1 MLFNSYIFILLFFP
15 LCLVGYYGLNKIK
28 KHNIAMV
35 FLWGMSL
42 WFYGYFNPGYLLIII
57 SSILLNF
64 AIYKILGRLSDKKI
78 KKLCLVAGLAANIAI
93 LGYFKYTDFF
103 ISTLNSVAKTDFNL
117 INVVLPLGISFF
129 TFQQLSFVIDS
140 YKGEVGNYSFI
151 EYACFVTYFPQLIAG
166 PIVTH
171 DELVPQ
177 FKDMSKK
184 SISWDNFSR
193 GLFIFVLGMTK
204 KVMVADMFGNAV
216 NVGFADINGLNSTSA
231 VIVMLAY
238 TIQIYFDF
246 SGYCDMAIGLGKMM
260 NFDLPLNFNSPYK
273 ALTITEFWD
282 RWHMTLTRFFTK
294 YVYIPLGGSRKGAVR
309 TYVNVML
316 VFLISGFWHGA
327 SWTFVLWGVLHGVF
341 NVITRMFK
349 KYFDKIPSVI
359 NWLITFTFVNATWV
373 FFRAETFTQAWV
385 ILKKAIS
392 FDFSGFDAAFITK
405 IESPELVEVMDLLSV
420 REIFPP
426 VILVGWLAAAF
437 IIMLGSKNAYEKM
450 KTFKPTVITFMVAMF
465 LLVWSVFSMEGISEF
480 LYFNF

>member
-282 RWHMTLTRFFTK
+282 RWHMTLTRFFTR
-294 YVYIPLGGSRKGAVR
+294 YIYIPLGGSRRGKMR
-309 TYVNVML
+309 TYINVFI

-327 SWTFVLWGVLHGVF
+327 GFTFILWGVLHGLF
-341 NVITRMFK
+341 SIITRMFRSI
-349 KYFDKIPSVI
+349 FDKIPAFI
-359 NWLITFTFVNATWV
+359 NWIITFIFVNVTWV
-373 FFRAETFTQAWV
+373 FFRADTIADGINLLSKV
-385 ILKKAIS
+385 
-392 FDFSGFDAAFITK
+392 FDFNFGAINANLVTAFTMKEVEFVLNIIPGAAGFAPYIMVLF
-405 IESPELVEVMDLLSV
+405 
-420 REIFPP
+420 F
-426 VILVGWLAAAF
+426 AAAV
-437 IIMLGSKNAYEKM
+437 IVTVKAPNAYECM
-450 KTFKPTVITFMVAMF
+450 VNFKPTIANSLVTV
-465 LLVWSVFSMEGISEF
+465 LLFIWCLISFSGISTF

>member
-1 MLFNSYIFILLFFP
+1 MLFNSYIFILLFLG
-15 LCLVGYYGLNKIK
+15 LCIAGYFALNHFRKY
-28 KHNIAMV
+28 NLAMV
-35 FLWGMSL
+35 FLLGMSF
-42 WFYGYFNPGYLLIII
+42 WFYGYNNIYYLGILIFSVLINYGVYLLIKRTDKKAKKALVIAGV
-57 SSILLNF
+57 SVNVGILL
-64 AIYKILGRLSDKKI
+64 
-78 KKLCLVAGLAANIAI
+78 
-93 LGYFKYTDFF
+93 YFKYMDFF
-103 ISTLNSVAKTDFNL
+103 IGNINGIFKTEIPFL
-117 INVVLPLGISFF
+117 RIALPLGISFF
-129 TFQQLSFVIDS
+129 TFQQI
-140 YKGEVGNYSFI
+140 SFI
-151 EYACFVTYFPQLIAG
+151 VDAYRGEIPKYNFLHYACFVTYFPQLIAG

-177 FKDMSKK
+177 FTDAAKK
-184 SISWDNFSR
+184 KFNSENFAK
-193 GLFIFVLGMTK
+193 GIYIFSLGMAK
-204 KVMVADMFGNAV
+204 KVLMADTFGRMVSYGYDTYEY
-216 NVGFADINGLNSTSA
+216 LNTTA
-231 VIVMLAY
+231 ALLVMIGY

-246 SGYCDMAIGLGKMM
+246 SGYCDMAIGIGKMM
-260 NFDLPLNFNSPYK
+260 NLDLPVNFDSPYK
-273 ALTITEFWD
+273 ARTITEFWD

-359 NWLITFTFVNATWV
+359 NWLITFTFVNVTWV

-450 KTFKPTVITFMVAMF
+450 KVFKPTVITFVVAMF

>member
-35 FLWGMSL
+35 FLLGMSL
-42 WFYGYFNPGYLLIII
+42 WFYGYFNLGYLLIII

-216 NVGFADINGLNSTSA
+216 NVGF
-231 VIVMLAY
+231 
-238 TIQIYFDF
+238 
-246 SGYCDMAIGLGKMM
+246 
-260 NFDLPLNFNSPYK
+260 
-273 ALTITEFWD
+273 
-282 RWHMTLTRFFTK
+282 
-294 YVYIPLGGSRKGAVR
+294 
-309 TYVNVML
+309 
-316 VFLISGFWHGA
+316 
-327 SWTFVLWGVLHGVF
+327 
-341 NVITRMFK
+341 
-349 KYFDKIPSVI
+349 
-359 NWLITFTFVNATWV
+359 
-373 FFRAETFTQAWV
+373 
-385 ILKKAIS
+385 
-392 FDFSGFDAAFITK
+392 
-405 IESPELVEVMDLLSV
+405 
-420 REIFPP
+420 
-426 VILVGWLAAAF
+426 
-437 IIMLGSKNAYEKM
+437 
-450 KTFKPTVITFMVAMF
+450 
-465 LLVWSVFSMEGISEF
+465 
-480 LYFNF
+480 